1 MVNTA
6 LIPLVIPRSEV
17 AETKPPYVCPGCFI
31 HTYSNNMI
39 NRFSCSVIQS
49 NYYYRMTLG
58 SKEKY
63 IKAAA
68 NYAWVEPPQA
78 LARGE
83 ACLTAVIGILLVS
96 QTSIIISI

>member
-1 MVNTA
+1 
-6 LIPLVIPRSEV
+6 
-17 AETKPPYVCPGCFI
+17 
-31 HTYSNNMI
+31 MI
-39 NRFSCSVIQS
+39 NKFPCSVIQS

-83 ACLTAVIGILLVS
+83 ACLTTVFGILLVS
-96 QTSIIISI
+96 QTAILISI